1 MYENTKT
8 RDAKSEGADE
18 ELVDNARPNF
28 CRSLTRFSS
37 ESTQRG
43 T

>member
-28 CRSLTRFSS
+28 WRSLLGFHPSLT
-37 ESTQRG
+37 ERG